1 MLYPCP
7 GKALGKR
14 IKEKGGE
21 GMIREK
27 EAMKVRG
34 GGGREKRK
42 KGRKEEGTCDFIIPW
57 VPSHVSETG

>member
-42 KGRKEEGTCDFIIPW
+42 KRRKE
-57 VPSHVSETG
+57 